1 MTNIPPSAGCLLF
14 GAPLFCGLWR
24 LWYNTQEVM
33 AMRETCILVDG
44 HSLMYR
50 AFFALPGMDADGIPT
65 NAVHGFLSMLLKAF
79 EDIHPQYC
87 VVLFDEHGP
96 VFRHETFKD
105 YKMARPPMPDDLIPQ
120 FDVIKEVLSA
130 MGLGVMSLPGFEADD
145 LIGTLSLQCKQK
157 GIRALILTGDKD
169 DLQLVDDDVQMLFT
183 RKGISETVLFD
194 PAGVKD
200 YFGITPEQVVDW
212 KGLMGDPSDGIPGV
226 PGVGEK
232 TSVKLLAEYG
242 TMDKVLEN
250 AHQIRGKLGE
260 RLVTYADQARM
271 SRELATIRRDLPIT
285 LSLKDATLS
294 KLAQGIPALQKY
306 QLNAA
311 SQRVRKLAGQEGE
324 EAPQSAQAQP
334 AWQTLQDTAQV
345 TAFLTPAPKDPVAIF
360 ANHEE
365 LSLVRGDGA
374 RAQVA
379 IAPAQQ
385 SLLEPAGGLT
395 SQQALQ
401 AALPQLKAGLI
412 THHAK
417 ALFHLMGLAPGK
429 GPALVFDTMVAGYL
443 HNPQERSYALQD
455 FAARDAQGVMD
466 LYQRQARQL
475 DEEGMREL
483 FETIELPLTR
493 VLYDMEALGFQVDA
507 QVLKKLGAD
516 FTAQTEALREQI
528 YALTGV
534 SGFNLNSPQQ
544 LGKVLFETLGLPTQ
558 RRTKSGYSTDAE
570 ALEAIAPLHESVGKI
585 LEYRQV
591 SKLNS
596 TYIDALLRKMDS
608 QGRIHTTFD
617 QVGTATGRISSNEP
631 NLQNIPVRTAMGRDI
646 RRAFIARP
654 GHVLID
660 ADYSQI
666 ELRILAHMSG
676 DEAMCDAFIKNQDI
690 HTRTA
695 AEIND
700 LPLEEVTP
708 SMRSDAK
715 AVNFGIVY
723 GISDFGLARNIG
735 TSRKRAGDF
744 ISRYFERYPGVRA
757 YMDSSVRFGYEHG
770 YIATLFG
777 RRRRLDELKSGNVNT
792 RNFGERVAMNTPIQ
806 GTAADII
813 KAAMVRVAREL
824 EHQKHKARLVLTV
837 HDELIVEAPEEETQ
851 AVRQLLQDVMESVIE
866 LKVPLKCDIKVG
878 YSWYDTK

>member
-1 MTNIPPSAGCLLF
+1 
-14 GAPLFCGLWR
+14 
-24 LWYNTQEVM
+24 
-33 AMRETCILVDG
+33 MRETCILVDG

-65 NAVHGFLSMLLKAF
+65 NAVHGFLSMLLKVF
-79 EDIHPQYC
+79 EDLQPQYC

-96 VFRHETFKD
+96 VFRHESFAE
-105 YKMARPPMPDDLIPQ
+105 YKEGRAPMPDELIPQ
-120 FDVIKEVLSA
+120 FDVIKDVLQA
-130 MGLGVMSLPGFEADD
+130 MGLGVMSLPGYEADD

-169 DLQLVDDDVQMLFT
+169 DLQLVDDEVQMLFT

-200 YFGITPEQVVDW
+200 YFGITPEQVTDW
-212 KGLMGDPSDGIPGV
+212 KGLMGDASDNIPGV

-232 TSVKLLAEYG
+232 TAVKLLTEYG
-242 TMDKVLEN
+242 SLDNTLAN
-250 AHQIRGKLGE
+250 AGNIKGKLGE
-260 RLVTYADQARM
+260 RIREHADQARM
-271 SRELATIRRDLPIT
+271 SRELATIRRDLPVT
-285 LSLKDATLS
+285 LSLKDATLDR
-294 KLAQGIPALQKY
+294 LAQGIPVMKKY
-306 QLNAA
+306 QLNSA
-311 SQRVRKLAGQEGE
+311 SERVRKLGAKQNPLQEEQASSIAREWQEIHTRE
-324 EAPQSAQAQP
+324 E
-334 AWQTLQDTAQV
+334 LQ
-345 TAFLTPAPKDPVAIF
+345 AFLEPSPEQAAAVF

-365 LSLVRGDGA
+365 FSLALQDGRRA
-374 RAQVA
+374 RVS
-379 IAPAQQ
+379 IVPGQQ
-385 SLLEPAGGLT
+385 SLFDAPSGLQ
-395 SQQALQ
+395 SREALQ
-401 AALPQLKAGLI
+401 AALPRLKGGIIA
-412 THHAK
+412 HHAK
-417 ALFHLMGLAPGK
+417 QLFHLMDLPDSEEIS
-429 GPALVFDTMVAGYL
+429 LDFDTMVAAYL
-443 HNPQERSYALQD
+443 HNPQEKNYALQN
-455 FAARDAQGVMD
+455 FAARDAQGVME
-466 LYQRQARQL
+466 LYRKQVEQL
-475 DEEGMREL
+475 RDEGMEKL
-483 FETIELPLTR
+483 FHEVELPLTG

-507 QVLKKLGAD
+507 QVLERLGAE
-516 FTAQTEALREQI
+516 FARQAEELREEI
-528 YALTGV
+528 YSLTGV
-534 SGFNLNSPQQ
+534 HSFNLNSPQQ
-544 LGKVLFETLGLPTQ
+544 LGRVLFETLGLPTQ
-558 RRTKSGYSTDAE
+558 RKTKSGYSTDAE
-570 ALEAIAPLHESVGKI
+570 VLEAIAPLHPSIQKI
-585 LEYRQV
+585 LDYRQV

-646 RRAFIARP
+646 RRAFIAKP

-660 ADYSQI
+660 GDYSQI

-676 DEAMCDAFIKNQDI
+676 DEAMRDAFIKDQDI

-700 LPLEEVTP
+700 VPLEEVTP
-708 SMRSDAK
+708 AMRSDAK

-744 ISRYFERYPGVRA
+744 ISRYFEHYPGVRGF
-757 YMDSSVRFGYEHG
+757 MDSSVRFGYEHG
-770 YIATLFG
+770 YIETLYG

-813 KAAMVRVAREL
+813 KAAMVKVSSELRERGFA
-824 EHQKHKARLVLTV
+824 ARLVLTV
-837 HDELIVEAPEEETQ
+837 HDELIVEAPQ
-851 AVRQLLQDVMESVIE
+851 AEAEGARKLLKDVMEGILPLS
-866 LKVPLKCDIKVG
+866 VPLKCDVKLG

>member
-1 MTNIPPSAGCLLF
+1 
-14 GAPLFCGLWR
+14 
-24 LWYNTQEVM
+24 
-33 AMRETCILVDG
+33 MRETCILVDG

-50 AFFALPGMDADGIPT
+50 AFFGLPSMDADGIPT

-79 EDIHPQYC
+79 EDINPQYC

-96 VFRHETFKD
+96 VFRHETFAD
-105 YKMARPPMPDDLIPQ
+105 YKVGRPPMPDDLIPQ
-120 FDVIKEVLSA
+120 FDVIKDVLNA
-130 MGLGVMSLPGFEADD
+130 MGLGVMSLPGYEADD

-200 YFGITPEQVVDW
+200 YFGVTPEQVIDW

-232 TSVKLLAEYG
+232 TSVKLLDEYG
-242 TMDKVLEN
+242 TLDNVLAN
-250 AHQIRGKLGE
+250 AHQIKGKLGE
-260 RLVTYADQARM
+260 RLREFADQARM
-271 SRELATIRRDLPIT
+271 SRELATIKRDLPVT

-294 KLAQGIPALQKY
+294 NLAQGVPTMKKY
-306 QLNAA
+306 QLNSA
-311 SQRVRKLAGQEGE
+311 SERVRKMSGPAAAQDEPDSAKTQDWRTLKTAE
-324 EAPQSAQAQP
+324 E
-334 AWQTLQDTAQV
+334 V
-345 TAFLTPAPKDPVAIF
+345 KAFFTPAPKEPVAVF

-365 LSLVRGDGA
+365 VSFVLVDGR
-374 RAQVA
+374 RAQAA
-379 IAPAQQ
+379 ISEAQQ
-385 SLLEPAGGLT
+385 SLFEPASGLT
-395 SQQALQ
+395 SAEALKLAQ
-401 AALPQLKAGLI
+401 PHLKQGIIA
-412 THHAK
+412 HHAK
-417 ALFHLMGLAPGK
+417 ALFHLMALSPGQGPELA
-429 GPALVFDTMVAGYL
+429 FDTMVGCYL
-443 HNPQERSYALQD
+443 HNPQERSYALQN

-466 LYQRQARQL
+466 LYRKQVPQL
-475 DEEGMREL
+475 KDEGMEAL
-483 FETIELPLTR
+483 FKDIELPLTR
-493 VLYDMEALGFQVDA
+493 VLYDMEALGFQVDG
-507 QVLKKLGAD
+507 QVLEKLGAD
-516 FTAQTEALREQI
+516 FTAQTEALRQEI
-528 YALTGV
+528 YDLTGV
-534 SGFNLNSPQQ
+534 PGFNLNSPQQ

-558 RRTKSGYSTDAE
+558 RKTKSGYSTDAE
-570 ALEAIAPLHESVGKI
+570 VLEAISPLHPSIDKI

-608 QGRIHTTFD
+608 LGRIHTTFD
-617 QVGTATGRISSNEP
+617 QVGTSTGRISSNEP

-646 RRAFIARP
+646 RRAFIAKP

-676 DEAMCDAFIKNQDI
+676 DEAMIDAFIKDQDI

-700 LPLEEVTP
+700 VPLNEVTP
-708 SMRSDAK
+708 AMRSDAK

-735 TSRKRAGDF
+735 ASRKRAGDF

-757 YMDSSVRFGYEHG
+757 YMDNSVRFGYEHG

-813 KAAMVRVAREL
+813 KAAMVNVSGEL
-824 EHQKHKARLVLTV
+824 ERGRHKARLVLTV
-837 HDELIVEAPEEETQ
+837 HDELIIEAPEAETD
-851 AVRQLLQDVMESVIE
+851 AVRKLLQDVMESVIK